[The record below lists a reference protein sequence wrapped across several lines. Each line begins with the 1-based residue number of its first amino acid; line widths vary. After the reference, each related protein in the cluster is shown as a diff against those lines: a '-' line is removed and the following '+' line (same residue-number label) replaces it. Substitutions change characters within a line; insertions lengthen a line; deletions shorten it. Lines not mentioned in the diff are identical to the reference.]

1 MSCCIPS
8 VVAAAF
14 SLIDV
19 AVVFVV
25 VVVVVPHHLL
35 LLHCCADLSQTL
47 WDELSCQNNNDED
60 LELRSLLSTP
70 DYCIDDIALLAADHS
85 ASFFQSSSS
94 SCSRGRKE

>member
-8 VVAAAF
+8 VAAAF

-19 AVVFVV
+19 VLVLP
-25 VVVVVPHHLL
+25 PHHLL
-35 LLHCCADLSQTL
+35 LLRCCADLSQTL
-47 WDELSCQNNNDED
+47 WDELSSQNNYDED

-94 SCSRGRKE
+94 SCSQGRKD

>member
-8 VVAAAF
+8 VAAAF

-19 AVVFVV
+19 AVVFFVCCFS
-25 VVVVVPHHLL
+25 PHHPL

-47 WDELSCQNNNDED
+47 WDELSSQNNNDED

-94 SCSRGRKE
+94 SCSQGRKD